1 MAAWICLEN
10 APKVPRV
17 ANAQKDGL
25 CVCSREQRLL
35 PLVGEMSDT
44 PHTAKSEFIVS
55 QRGEEGGEGGKW
67 VGGRGEEGEER
78 GGGGEEEEGKEE
90 KK

>member
-35 PLVGEMSDT
+35 PLVGEMADT

-67 VGGRGEEGEER
+67 VGETR
-78 GGGGEEEEGKEE
+78 GGVEEEEGKEE